1 MPRESKNNSIKPL
14 DAPPQEDLAEAE
26 AAEVEVEAVVVEE
39 VAEDSQED
47 NKQVFQLLK
56 PKE

>member
-1 MPRESKNNSIKPL
+1 MPRGSKNNSIKPS
-14 DAPPQEDLAEAE
+14 DALPQEDLAEAVE
-26 AAEVEVEAVVVEE
+26 AEVEAVVMEE

-47 NKQVFQLLK
+47 NKQAFQLLK

>member
-1 MPRESKNNSIKPL
+1 MPRESKNNSIKPS
-14 DAPPQEDLAEAE
+14 DALLQEDLAEAE
-26 AAEVEVEAVVVEE
+26 AAEVEVEVVVVEE